1 MSLDLKLNGKTA
13 IVTGGSAGIGL
24 ATAKALYSE
33 GVNVV
38 IAARN
43 LERLEQAVVDIQS
56 LPTPGAKV
64 ISISADLTQAESIE
78 QIVSNTLAQFGQI
91 DILINNAGSA
101 RAGSFLELGDDAF
114 LDAWNLKL
122 LGYIRLVR
130 SVVPH
135 QKSRRDGRIVNII
148 GGAGR
153 TPRPNFLPGGTT
165 NAALLNFTRGI
176 SKELAQY
183 NIRIN
188 AISPGLTSTERAEHL
203 AQQNAQSRGVSVEEI
218 KVESL
223 KAIPLGKI
231 VKPEEIANLALFL
244 VSDLASSITGAE
256 ILVDG
261 GSTPGVSIVILK
273 RIMKTHN
280 YRRGFSIAKPLR

>member
-1 MSLDLKLNGKTA
+1 MSLELNLSGKTA

-43 LERLEQAVVDIQS
+43 QERLDQAVFDIQS
-56 LPTPGAKV
+56 LPVTATKIIG
-64 ISISADLTQAESIE
+64 ISADLTKAEDVDKVISTTI
-78 QIVSNTLAQFGQI
+78 AKFGKV

-101 RAGSFLELGDDAF
+101 RAGSFLELSDEAF

-130 SVVPH
+130 AVIPYLKN
-135 QKSRRDGRIVNII
+135 QQDGRIVNII

-176 SKELAQY
+176 SKELAQD

-188 AISPGLTSTERAEHL
+188 AISPGLTDTERAKTL
-203 AQQNAQSRGVSVEEI
+203 AEQNAQSLGITVDEY
-218 KVESL
+218 
-223 KAIPLGKI
+223 KAQAVKSIPLGKI
-231 VKPEEIANLALFL
+231 VKPEEIASLALFL
-244 VSDLASSITGAE
+244 VSDLATSITGAE
-256 ILVDG
+256 IQVDG
-261 GSTPGVSIVILK
+261 GTTPGV
-273 RIMKTHN
+273 
-280 YRRGFSIAKPLR
+280 

>member
-1 MSLDLKLNGKTA
+1 MSLELNLSGKTA

-24 ATAKALYSE
+24 ATAKGLYSE

-43 LERLEQAVVDIQS
+43 QEKLDQAVFDIQS
-56 LPTPGAKV
+56 LPITGTK
-64 ISISADLTQAESIE
+64 IIGISADLTKAEDVEKVISTTI
-78 QIVSNTLAQFGQI
+78 AKFGKI

-101 RAGSFLELGDDAF
+101 RAGSFLELSDEAF

-130 SVVPH
+130 AVVPYLKN
-135 QKSRRDGRIVNII
+135 QRDGRIVNII

-176 SKELAQY
+176 SKELAQD

-188 AISPGLTSTERAEHL
+188 AISPGLTDTERAKTL
-203 AQQNAQSRGVSVEEI
+203 AEQNA
-218 KVESL
+218 ESL
-223 KAIPLGKI
+223 GISVDEYKAQAIKSIPLGKI
-231 VKPEEIANLALFL
+231 VKPEEIAALALFL
-244 VSDLASSITGAE
+244 VSDLAASITGAE

-261 GSTPGVSIVILK
+261 GSTPGV
-273 RIMKTHN
+273 
-280 YRRGFSIAKPLR
+280 

>member
-1 MSLDLKLNGKTA
+1 MSLNLQLEGKTA

-24 ATAKALYSE
+24 ATAKALYNE
-33 GVNVV
+33 GVNVA

-43 LERLEQAVVDIQS
+43 QERLEKAVNAILS
-56 LPTPGAKV
+56 LPDSGAKV
-64 ISISADLTQAESIE
+64 IPISADISQAADVAQVVSTVIE
-78 QIVSNTLAQFGQI
+78 QFGRI

-101 RAGSFLELGDDAF
+101 RAGSLLELDDEAF

-122 LGYIRLVR
+122 LGYIRLVKAV
-130 SVVPH
+130 SPH
-135 QKSRRDGRIVNII
+135 FKSQRDGRIVNII

-176 SKELAQY
+176 SKELAQD

-188 AISPGLTSTERAEHL
+188 AISPGLTATERAETL
-203 AQQNAQSRGVSVEEI
+203 FAQNAQSSGISVDEV
-218 KVESL
+218 KAQSL
-223 KAIPLGKI
+223 KAIPLSK
-231 VKPEEIANLALFL
+231 VVQPEEIASLTLFL

-261 GSTPGVSIVILK
+261 GQTPGV
-273 RIMKTHN
+273 
-280 YRRGFSIAKPLR
+280 

>member
-1 MSLDLKLNGKTA
+1 MSLELNLTGKTA

-24 ATAKALYSE
+24 AIAKALYSE
-33 GVNVV
+33 GVNVA

-43 LERLEQAVVDIQS
+43 PERLENAISAIQS

-64 ISISADLTQAESIE
+64 ISISADLTQAQSVD
-78 QIVSNTLAQFGQI
+78 QVVSNTLAQFGQI

-101 RAGSFLELGDDAF
+101 RAGSFLDLSDDVF

-122 LGYIRLVR
+122 LGYIRLVKA
-130 SVVPH
+130 VVPH
-135 QKSRRDGRIVNII
+135 QKDRRDGRIVNII

-153 TPRPNFLPGGTT
+153 TPRPSFLPGGTT

-176 SKELAQY
+176 SKELAEY

-188 AISPGLTSTERAEHL
+188 AISPGATATERAERL
-203 AQQNAQSRGVSVEEI
+203 AEQNAQARGITVEQA
-218 KVESL
+218 KAESL
-223 KAIPLGKI
+223 QSIPLKRI
-231 VKPEEIANLALFL
+231 AQPEEIAALTLFL
-244 VSDLASSITGAE
+244 VSDLAASITGAE

-261 GSTPGVSIVILK
+261 GSTPGV
-273 RIMKTHN
+273 
-280 YRRGFSIAKPLR
+280 

>member
-1 MSLDLKLNGKTA
+1 MSLELHLAGKTA

-43 LERLEQAVVDIQS
+43 QARLEQAVLDIQS
-56 LPTPGAKV
+56 LPTTGAKV
-64 ISISADLTQAESIE
+64 ISISADISQGEDIAKV
-78 QIVSNTLAQFGQI
+78 VSTTLERFGKI
-91 DILINNAGSA
+91 DILVNNAGSA
-101 RAGSFLELGDDAF
+101 RAGSFLELSDEAF

-130 SVVPH
+130 AVVPYFKN
-135 QKSRRDGRIVNII
+135 QGDGRIVNII

-176 SKELAQY
+176 SKELAQD

-188 AISPGLTSTERAEHL
+188 AISPGLTDTDRAKTL
-203 AQQNAQSRGVSVEEI
+203 AEQNAQILGINVDEYQAKTV
-218 KVESL
+218 KG
-223 KAIPLGKI
+223 IPLGRI
-231 VKPEEIANLALFL
+231 VKPEEIAALVLFL
-244 VSDLASSITGAE
+244 VSDLAASITGVE
-256 ILVDG
+256 IQVDG
-261 GSTPGVSIVILK
+261 GATPGV
-273 RIMKTHN
+273 
-280 YRRGFSIAKPLR
+280 

>member
-1 MSLDLKLNGKTA
+1 MSLDLQLSGKTA

-24 ATAKALYSE
+24 AIAKSLYSE
-33 GVNVV
+33 GVNVA

-43 LERLEQAVVDIQS
+43 PERLENALSTIQS

-64 ISISADLTQAESIE
+64 ISITADLTQTESVE
-78 QIVSNTLAQFGQI
+78 RVVSTTLAQFGKI

-101 RAGSFLELGDDAF
+101 RAGSFLELSDDAF

-130 SVVPH
+130 AVVPH
-135 QKSRRDGRIVNII
+135 LKSQRDGRIVNII

-153 TPRPNFLPGGTT
+153 TPRPGFLPGGTT

-176 SKELAQY
+176 SKELARD

-188 AISPGLTSTERAEHL
+188 AISPGLTATERAETL
-203 AQQNAQSRGVSVEEI
+203 AQQNAQARGVSVEEI
-218 KVESL
+218 KAESL
-223 KAIPLGKI
+223 QAIPLGKI
-231 VKPEEIANLALFL
+231 VKPQEIAALALFL

-261 GSTPGVSIVILK
+261 GNTPGV
-273 RIMKTHN
+273 
-280 YRRGFSIAKPLR
+280 

>member
-1 MSLDLKLNGKTA
+1 MSLELNLSGKTA
-13 IVTGGSAGIGL
+13 IITGGSAGIGL

-43 LERLEQAVVDIQS
+43 QERLDKAVLDIQS
-56 LPTPGAKV
+56 LSITGTK
-64 ISISADLTQAESIE
+64 IIGISADLTKAEDVEKVIFTT
-78 QIVSNTLAQFGQI
+78 IAKFGKI
-91 DILINNAGSA
+91 DILILINNAGSA
-101 RAGSFLELGDDAF
+101 RAGSFLELSDEAF

-130 SVVPH
+130 AVVPYLKN
-135 QKSRRDGRIVNII
+135 QQDGRIVNII

-176 SKELAQY
+176 SKELAQD

-188 AISPGLTSTERAEHL
+188 AISPGLTDTERAKNL
-203 AQQNAQSRGVSVEEI
+203 AEQNA
-218 KVESL
+218 ESL
-223 KAIPLGKI
+223 GITVDEYKAQSVKSIPLGKV
-231 VKPEEIANLALFL
+231 VKPEEIAALALFL
-244 VSDLASSITGAE
+244 VSDLAGSITGAE

-261 GSTPGVSIVILK
+261 GSTPGV
-273 RIMKTHN
+273 
-280 YRRGFSIAKPLR
+280 

>member
-1 MSLDLKLNGKTA
+1 MSLDLKLSGKTA

-33 GVNVV
+33 GVSVA
-38 IAARN
+38 IAGRN
-43 LERLEQAVVDIQS
+43 SERLELAVSAIQTQKS
-56 LPTPGAKV
+56 EGGKV
-64 ISISADLTQAESIE
+64 IPISADISQAEGVLKVAS
-78 QIVSNTLAQFGQI
+78 TAQEKFGHI

-101 RAGSFLELGDDAF
+101 RAGSFLDLSDEAF

-130 SVVPH
+130 AVVPDF
-135 QKSRRDGRIVNII
+135 KSRRDGRIVNII

-176 SKELAQY
+176 SKELAQH

-188 AISPGLTSTERAEHL
+188 AISPGLTATERAEQL
-203 AQQNAQSRGVSVEEI
+203 AQQNAQSQGVSVEEI
-218 KVESL
+218 KAQSL
-223 KAIPLGKI
+223 QAIPLGKI
-231 VKPEEIANLALFL
+231 VKPEEIAALALFL

-261 GSTPGVSIVILK
+261 GQTPGV
-273 RIMKTHN
+273 
-280 YRRGFSIAKPLR
+280 

>member
-1 MSLDLKLNGKTA
+1 MSLDLKLSGKTA

-43 LERLEQAVVDIQS
+43 PERLDQAVADIQS
-56 LPTPGAKV
+56 LPTVGAKV
-64 ISISADLTQAESIE
+64 IAISTDLTQTASID
-78 QIVSNTLAQFGQI
+78 QIVSTTLAQFGQI

-101 RAGSFLELGDDAF
+101 RAGSFLELGDEAF

-130 SVVPH
+130 AVVPH
-135 QKSRRDGRIVNII
+135 QKNRRDGRIVNII

-176 SKELAQY
+176 SKELALY

-188 AISPGLTSTERAEHL
+188 AISPGLTATERAESL
-203 AQQNAQSRGVSVEEI
+203 AKQNAQSRGVSVEEI
-218 KVESL
+218 KAESL
-223 KAIPLGKI
+223 KSIPLGKI
-231 VKPEEIANLALFL
+231 VKPEEIASLALFL

-261 GSTPGVSIVILK
+261 GTTPGV
-273 RIMKTHN
+273 
-280 YRRGFSIAKPLR
+280 

>member
-1 MSLDLKLNGKTA
+1 MDLNLFGKTA

-33 GVNVV
+33 GASVA

-43 LERLEQAVVDIQS
+43 PERLEKAANTIRE
-56 LPTPGAKV
+56 LPNLGNKV
-64 ISISADLTQAESIE
+64 LPISADLTQAEDIE
-78 QIVSNTLAQFGQI
+78 KVVSKTLAEFGRI

-101 RAGSFLELGDDAF
+101 RAGSFLDLSDETF

-122 LGYIRLVR
+122 LGYIRLVKA
-130 SVVPH
+130 VVPH
-135 QKSRRDGRIVNII
+135 LKSQGDGRIVNII

-176 SKELAQY
+176 SKELAQD

-188 AISPGLTSTERAEHL
+188 AISPGLTATERAEDL
-203 AQQNAQSRGVSVEEI
+203 AQQTAQSRGISVDEV
-218 KVESL
+218 KAESL
-223 KAIPLGKI
+223 KAIPLGKL
-231 VKPEEIANLALFL
+231 VQPEEIADLALFL
-244 VSDLASSITGAE
+244 VSDRAASITGTE

-261 GSTPGVSIVILK
+261 GQTPGV
-273 RIMKTHN
+273 
-280 YRRGFSIAKPLR
+280 

>member
-1 MSLDLKLNGKTA
+1 MSLDLQLSGKTA

-24 ATAKALYSE
+24 ATAKALYTE

-43 LERLEQAVVDIQS
+43 QEKLEKAVADIQS
-56 LPTPGAKV
+56 LPAPGAKV
-64 ISISADLTQAESIE
+64 ISVSADLTQAESID
-78 QIVSNTLAQFGQI
+78 QVVSTTLAQFGQI

-130 SVVPH
+130 AVVPH
-135 QKSRRDGRIVNII
+135 QKNRHDGRIVNII

-153 TPRPNFLPGGTT
+153 TPRPSFLPGGTT

-176 SKELAQY
+176 SKELAQH

-188 AISPGLTSTERAEHL
+188 AISPGLTGTERAERL
-203 AQQNAQSRGVSVEEI
+203 AEQNAQIRGVSVEEI
-218 KVESL
+218 KAESL

-231 VKPEEIANLALFL
+231 VKPEEIAALALFL

-261 GSTPGVSIVILK
+261 GNTPGV
-273 RIMKTHN
+273 
-280 YRRGFSIAKPLR
+280 

>member
-1 MSLDLKLNGKTA
+1 MSLELNLSGKTA

-43 LERLEQAVVDIQS
+43 QERLDQAVFDIQS
-56 LPTPGAKV
+56 LPVTGTK
-64 ISISADLTQAESIE
+64 IIGISADLTKAEDVDKVISTTI
-78 QIVSNTLAQFGQI
+78 AKFGKV

-101 RAGSFLELGDDAF
+101 RAGSFLELSDEAF

-130 SVVPH
+130 AVIPYLKN
-135 QKSRRDGRIVNII
+135 QQDGRIVNII

-176 SKELAQY
+176 SKELAEA

-188 AISPGLTSTERAEHL
+188 AISPGLTDTERAKTL
-203 AQQNAQSRGVSVEEI
+203 AEQNAQSLGITVDEY
-218 KVESL
+218 
-223 KAIPLGKI
+223 KAQAVKSIPLGKI
-231 VKPEEIANLALFL
+231 VKPEEIASLALFL
-244 VSDLASSITGAE
+244 VSDLATSITGAE
-256 ILVDG
+256 IQVDG
-261 GSTPGVSIVILK
+261 GTTPGV
-273 RIMKTHN
+273 
-280 YRRGFSIAKPLR
+280 